1 LQKKSFKV
9 YASTMAKRTGKTAST
24 KAEDPENLTTF
35 SIRLN
40 DQQRQLVEKAASLR
54 GWTPTN
60 LVRVATIERAAHIV
74 NISGLKQTDFKGFAA
89 DLAKWMFT
97 PRSIDQALNGAD
109 LARLNYEAQDDES
122 GAAFLPV
129 HIDPRPISDVHQ
141 LKRAAQL
148 GGAEFM
154 SLMVEFAE
162 SVTASHRT
170 DLEKAIDPADLLSKS
185 K

>member
-1 LQKKSFKV
+1 
-9 YASTMAKRTGKTAST
+9 MAKRISKSVHT
-24 KAEDPENLTTF
+24 KAEDQENLTTF

-40 DQQRQLVEKAASLR
+40 DQQRELVEKAASLR

-74 NISGLKQTDFKGFAA
+74 NTAELKQTDFKGFAA
-89 DLAKWMFT
+89 DLAKWMFA
-97 PRSIDQALNGAD
+97 PRSIDQALSQAD
-109 LARLNYEAQDDES
+109 LANLDFQAQDDES
-122 GAAFLPV
+122 SVAFLPV
-129 HIDPRPISDVHQ
+129 DINPLPVSDVHRF
-141 LKRAAQL
+141 KRAAQL

-162 SVTASHRT
+162 SLTASHRT